1 MRDYSPEYMPFSW
14 RGFFDFGCGAL
25 GDMACHVLGSPNMAL
40 VLGSPTS
47 VECLWKEPA
56 EQNDVMYPMKSRIQF
71 EFPARGTMP
80 ALKLIWH
87 DGASNL
93 PAEFWPA
100 DIPKDEKLG
109 DPPRVAAGVA
119 GRGGPVAPG
128 AAGAAA
134 RGGGGSPLSAEA
146 RAYNAAK
153 SERTNRFN
161 SPASSGVLY
170 VGTKG
175 YITSGEYGEGPRI
188 VPAAK
193 AADYQA
199 PPPFLTRSQETYT
212 DWIQSCKS
220 GNPSASNFGVAGPF
234 TEWIAMGCIACRVP
248 GKLEWDPEKM
258 RITNNKEANKFVKP
272 TFRKGW
278 SFT

>member
-1 MRDYSPEYMPFSW
+1 MAAASFCNGGEYTAQDSKAN
-14 RGFFDFGCGAL
+14 R
-25 GDMACHVLGSPNMAL
+25 
-40 VLGSPTS
+40 
-47 VECLWKEPA
+47 
-56 EQNDVMYPMKSRIQF
+56 
-71 EFPARGTMP
+71 
-80 ALKLIWH
+80 
-87 DGASNL
+87 
-93 PAEFWPA
+93 PA

-109 DPPRVAAGVA
+109 DPPRGANTG
-119 GRGGPVAPG
+119 APG
-128 AAGAAA
+128 AAGAAAGRGTVSTAGAAGAAARGSGA

-153 SERTNRFN
+153 NERTNRFN

-193 AADYQA
+193 TADYQA

-272 TFRKGW
+272 TLRKGW